1 MSIYKAGRKTFV
13 VISKS
18 FPKERAIT
26 IANEHFKTKRSNLVV
41 QSGTVSKDDL
51 YLGKTGTVWAISKKG
66 KADS

>member
-18 FPKERAIT
+18 FPEERAIS
-26 IANEHFKTKRSNLVV
+26 IANQHFKTKRSNLVV
-41 QSGTVSKDDL
+41 QSGRISGDDL